1 MGDRCG
7 RRQRKCPIGYVLRPT
22 LSPAIRKHICHSD
35 TKSARKIL
43 NMKSRLSG
51 LRTSWYGALVI
62 RVVIL
67 LGPLAPGWAFAQVS
81 ATLNGAPV
89 QVTPYMPEPGVPTIT
104 IPQGTL
110 NTNSAGPSS
119 GAGSGGTSGA
129 SSSDALDTMLAQSWG
144 SSAIANAEALGLN
157 PSALAATCV
166 IESGCGANDGD
177 GSGAQGPFQMYPAAF
192 QEGLQT
198 ALAEDPSL
206 SSEIVQ
212 GSAGIDDPTTEAI
225 AASGYLM
232 QANQSLVSA
241 GVSSPTVLDARGYY
255 NFGPTAGTQIA
266 QASDS
271 DLMSDYVSST
281 ALGANNIPST
291 ETVGQWKSSVSS
303 VVGSAANQ
311 SVLS

>member
-1 MGDRCG
+1 
-7 RRQRKCPIGYVLRPT
+7 
-22 LSPAIRKHICHSD
+22 
-35 TKSARKIL
+35 
-43 NMKSRLSG
+43 MKSRLSG